1 MNTMW
6 MVQVNEVTRRIF
18 QVSILSERTHKHLH
32 GHTAAQHDQLER
44 VREVTSIVAVL
55 DNRWEENLSAED
67 RRGEKKSH
75 TLSL

>member
-1 MNTMW
+1 M
-6 MVQVNEVTRRIF
+6 NEVTRRIL

-32 GHTAAQHDQLER
+32 GHTAAQQDQLER

-67 RRGEKKSH
+67 GRGEKNSQ